1 LPVSAGGGPPARGAL
16 HDLERHHFHD
26 DPQQLSAPRPPRQ
39 RHGPRMPMSGGDRI
53 RHTADQQKR
62 IALMV
67 ILALSWLSTLIAWIL
82 MEQRGASSPA
92 LRDVFVANIV
102 FHPVMFLIIRKR
114 LLPQR
119 IVDLACLL
127 FGAGICA
134 GCMAL
139 ALYFPV
145 YGASIDLKPLY
156 LWIPVIYVFAFTLTG
171 HKTSLAISLAMLA
184 LFFMISLP
192 YLLRHAAQP
201 DGNFTIQMLLVSAVL
216 IAALHFLSSYQR
228 RLQVTQMTV
237 DELAHLANT
246 DELTRLPNRRLLAE
260 RVESELVRFA
270 RYGRAFTVILLD
282 IDHFKSVNDRFGH
295 PIGDRVLVALTAR
308 VQKSLREVDTLGRW
322 GGEEFIIILPEVG
335 LDEGL
340 HKAEALCA
348 SVAIQALFGDHAITI
363 SCGVADVRPGDTAD
377 SLFHRADAALYVAK
391 RRGRNRAECVA
402 PTDAPASDT
411 PMPA

>member
-1 LPVSAGGGPPARGAL
+1 
-16 HDLERHHFHD
+16 
-26 DPQQLSAPRPPRQ
+26 
-39 RHGPRMPMSGGDRI
+39 
-53 RHTADQQKR
+53 
-62 IALMV
+62 
-67 ILALSWLSTLIAWIL
+67 
-82 MEQRGASSPA
+82 
-92 LRDVFVANIV
+92 
-102 FHPVMFLIIRKR
+102 
-114 LLPQR
+114 
-119 IVDLACLL
+119 
-127 FGAGICA
+127 
-134 GCMAL
+134 
-139 ALYFPV
+139 
-145 YGASIDLKPLY
+145 
-156 LWIPVIYVFAFTLTG
+156 
-171 HKTSLAISLAMLA
+171 
-184 LFFMISLP
+184 
-192 YLLRHAAQP
+192 
-201 DGNFTIQMLLVSAVL
+201 
-216 IAALHFLSSYQR
+216 
-228 RLQVTQMTV
+228 MTV